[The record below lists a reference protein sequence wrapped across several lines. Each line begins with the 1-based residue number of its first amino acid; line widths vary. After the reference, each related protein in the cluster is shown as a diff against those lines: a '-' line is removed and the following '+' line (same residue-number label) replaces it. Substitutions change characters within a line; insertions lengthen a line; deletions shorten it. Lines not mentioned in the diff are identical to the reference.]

1 MWARVDK
8 LVEKYAFLTQQLQ
21 DPEIFIDPARYRQV
35 AKEHKYLSEIVR
47 HYQAWKKA
55 DQAYQEAKQT
65 LEETQDPELKVL
77 AKEEIQRLTER
88 LAQLEEA
95 LKLSLLPPDPDDDKG
110 VIVEIRAGTGG
121 DEAALFAGDLFR
133 MYQRFCEKKGWRME
147 IQDYTPGNVGG
158 YKEIIA
164 EISGQGVY
172 SWLKYEGGIHRV
184 QRIPQTETQGRIH
197 TSAASVAILPQ
208 PEEIDIEIKESD
220 IRKDT
225 FCSSGHG
232 GQSVNTTYSAVRVVH
247 IPTGITVTI
256 QNERSQIKNYEVAMR
271 ILRARLYEMEL
282 QKRRQAEEALRK
294 THVSTG
300 DRSAK
305 IRTYN
310 FPQNRVTDH
319 RIQLTLYNLNE
330 VLAGEMEPLLEALR
344 LADRTQQLQSL
355 DLQAVSDLGRF

>member
-1 MWARVDK
+1 MWEKIEK
-8 LVEKYAFLTQQLQ
+8 LVEKYHRLSEQLQ
-21 DPEIFIDPARYRQV
+21 DPELFMDPARQRQL
-35 AKEHKYLSEIVR
+35 AKEHKYLSQIVL
-47 HYQAWKKA
+47 HYEAWKKA
-55 DQAYQEAKQT
+55 SQAYKEAKQT
-65 LEETQDPELKVL
+65 LEETQDPELKAL
-77 AKEEIQRLTER
+77 AKEETQRLTER
-88 LAQLEEA
+88 LEQLEEA

-110 VIVEIRAGTGG
+110 VVLEIRAGTGG

-133 MYQRFCEKKGWRME
+133 MYQRFCEKKGWKME
-147 IQDYTPGNVGG
+147 VRDYTPGNVGG

-164 EISGQGVY
+164 EVSGQGVY

-208 PEEIDIEIKESD
+208 PEEIDIEIKDSD

-232 GQSVNTTYSAVRVVH
+232 GQSVNTTYSAVRLVH
-247 IPTGITVTI
+247 IPTGITVAI
-256 QNERSQIKNYEVAMR
+256 QNERSQIKNYETALR
-271 ILRARLYEMEL
+271 ILRARLYQMEL
-282 QKRRQAEEALRK
+282 QKRRQTEEALRK
-294 THVSTG
+294 TYVSTG

-310 FPQNRVTDH
+310 FPQNRITDH

-330 VLAGEMEPLLEALR
+330 VLAGELEPLLEALR
-344 LADRTQQLQSL
+344 IADRTQQLQAL
-355 DLQAVSDLGRF
+355 DLQAVTDL